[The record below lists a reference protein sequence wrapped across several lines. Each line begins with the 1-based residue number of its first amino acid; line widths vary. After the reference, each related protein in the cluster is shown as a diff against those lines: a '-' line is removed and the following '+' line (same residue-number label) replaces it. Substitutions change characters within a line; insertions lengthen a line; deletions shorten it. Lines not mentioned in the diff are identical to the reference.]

1 MAIKII
7 KPGLFTTVQ
16 DKGRSGHQFEGYSPA
31 GVMDRP
37 SYEILNTLLETEGQP
52 ALEIT
57 MIGPTIKFLDQNLF
71 AMTGAPFSATLNGQP
86 VSHQTV
92 IKVEKNDVLE
102 IGHVI
107 HGMRGYIGF
116 AKPLDIPLF
125 EGSYATHT
133 RTGIGGFKGRAL
145 KVNDIIP
152 TQSKSHDLNHNI
164 NTTKPIQEFATD
176 IHKFNW
182 DSIDNICTVIWI
194 VLVIIL
200 SFKFLKALLYLKYLK
215 KQSLYL
221 NEIEKKKIDTILF
234 NHQYKKN
241 IVIRKAETIQ
251 SPITFWYGKY
261 IILIPSSYFKSVI
274 DKRLKYIILHEYAH
288 AKNRDTLH
296 LIIFNIFSIIM
307 SYNPLV
313 HIVKRKIIHD
323 NEVEADRFVLNNI
336 NKNEFK
342 TYAES
347 IMDSVLNVPFFNK
360 NILSHSF
367 NGKKSLLKRRLI
379 NIKEANLKKQSKLI
393 LIFICIFTFLLMVIQ
408 SQFLMGQSI
417 TDYNYKKPLHNDYQ
431 ILDKSKIFGSNSG
444 SFVMYSMKKDK
455 YYIYN
460 EKESRKRYS
469 PNSTYKIY
477 LAMFGLDRH
486 IINDENSRMSW
497 NHKHYPF
504 DAWNKEQ
511 DLNTAMQNSVNWYFE
526 RISDQIPKNYTA
538 TQLKQLNYG
547 NKNLGSYKSYWM
559 EDSLKIS
566 NLEQVIVFKNMME
579 QNNHFSKKAK
589 NQLSSSLL
597 IKKNEKY
604 ELYGKTGTGI
614 VNGKYN
620 NGWFVG
626 YVITNHDK
634 YYFAT
639 HLSDG
644 KPSGKN
650 AELISEKI
658 LKEMGVLNGQ

>member
-1 MAIKII
+1 MAKLLIMSIVSFCFI
-7 KPGLFTTVQ
+7 FLLLLFF
-16 DKGRSGHQFEGYSPA
+16 RY
-31 GVMDRP
+31 
-37 SYEILNTLLETEGQP
+37 ILKRYFNYMLNYKVWYLTLLAGLIP
-52 ALEIT
+52 FI
-57 MIGPTIKFLDQNLF
+57 PIKFSFFKFNNLNNQEP
-71 AMTGAPFSATLNGQP
+71 TVESNSHNLNP
-86 VSHQTV
+86 
-92 IKVEKNDVLE
+92 
-102 IGHVI
+102 
-107 HGMRGYIGF
+107 
-116 AKPLDIPLF
+116 
-125 EGSYATHT
+125 
-133 RTGIGGFKGRAL
+133 
-145 KVNDIIP
+145 
-152 TQSKSHDLNHNI
+152 NI
-164 NTTKPIQEFATD
+164 NTTKPVHEFTTD

-200 SFKFLKALLYLKYLK
+200 SFKFLNSLLYLKYLK

-221 NEIEKKKIDTILF
+221 NEKEKDKINKILF
-234 NHQYKKN
+234 NHQYKRN
-241 IVIRKAETIQ
+241 IVIRKAESIH

-261 IILIPSSYFKSVI
+261 IILIPSLYFKSI
-274 DKRLKYIILHEYAH
+274 NDKKLKYIILHEYAH

-296 LIIFNIFSIIM
+296 LIIFHIFSIAM
-307 SYNPLV
+307 SYNPLIQ
-313 HIVKRKIIHD
+313 IVKRKMIHD

-336 NKNEFK
+336 NKYEFK
-342 TYAES
+342 SYAEA
-347 IMDSVLNVPFFNK
+347 IMDSVLKTSFFNK

-393 LIFICIFTFLLMVIQ
+393 PIFICIFTFLLMVIQ

-417 TDYNYKKPLHNDYQ
+417 TDYNYKKPLQNDHQ
-431 ILDKSKIFGSNSG
+431 ILDESKNFGSNSG

-469 PNSTYKIY
+469 PDSTYKIY
-477 LAMFGLDRH
+477 LALFGLDRH
-486 IINDENSRMSW
+486 IISDKNSRMSW
-497 NHKHYPF
+497 NHNHYPF
-504 DAWNKEQ
+504 DSWNKDQ
-511 DLNTAMQNSVNWYFE
+511 DLNTAIQNSVNWYFE
-526 RISDQIPKNYTA
+526 RISNQLSKNYTSD
-538 TQLKQLNYG
+538 QLKQLNYG
-547 NKNLGSYKSYWM
+547 NKNLGSYKAYWL

-566 NLEQVIVFKNMME
+566 NLEQVIVLKNMME
-579 QNNHFSKKAK
+579 QNNHFSKNEKK
-589 NQLSSSLL
+589 QLSSSLL
-597 IKKNEKY
+597 IRKNENY

>member
-1 MAIKII
+1 MAKLLIMSVVSFCFIFLLLVFFRYILKRY
-7 KPGLFTTVQ
+7 FN
-16 DKGRSGHQFEGYSPA
+16 YS
-31 GVMDRP
+31 
-37 SYEILNTLLETEGQP
+37 LNYKVWYLTLLAGLIP
-52 ALEIT
+52 FI
-57 MIGPTIKFLDQNLF
+57 PIKFSFIKFNNVNNQ
-71 AMTGAPFSATLNGQP
+71 AP
-86 VSHQTV
+86 TV
-92 IKVEKNDVLE
+92 E
-102 IGHVI
+102 
-107 HGMRGYIGF
+107 
-116 AKPLDIPLF
+116 
-125 EGSYATHT
+125 
-133 RTGIGGFKGRAL
+133 
-145 KVNDIIP
+145 
-152 TQSKSHDLNHNI
+152 SKSHDLNHNI
-164 NTTKPIQEFATD
+164 ITTKPVQEFATD

-200 SFKFLKALLYLKYLK
+200 SFKFLNSLLYLKYLK

-221 NEIEKKKIDTILF
+221 NKKEKNKINKILF
-234 NHQYKKN
+234 NHQYKRN
-241 IVIRKAETIQ
+241 IVIRKAESIH
-251 SPITFWYGKY
+251 SPTTFWYGKY
-261 IILIPSSYFKSVI
+261 IILIPSLYFKSI
-274 DKRLKYIILHEYAH
+274 NDKKLKYIILHEYAH

-296 LIIFNIFSIIM
+296 LIIFNIFSIAM
-307 SYNPLV
+307 SYNPLIQ
-313 HIVKRKIIHD
+313 IVKRKMIHD

-342 TYAES
+342 SYAEA
-347 IMDSVLNVPFFNK
+347 IMDSVLKTPFFNK

-393 LIFICIFTFLLMVIQ
+393 LIFICIFTFFIMIIQ
-408 SQFLMGQSI
+408 SQFLIGQSL
-417 TDYNYKKPLHNDYQ
+417 TDYNYKKPLQSDYQ
-431 ILDKSKIFGSNSG
+431 ILDESKNFGSNSG

-469 PNSTYKIY
+469 PDSTYKIY
-477 LAMFGLDRH
+477 LALFGLDRH
-486 IINDENSRMSW
+486 IISDKNSRMSW
-497 NHKHYPF
+497 NHNQYPF
-504 DAWNKEQ
+504 DSWNKDQ

-526 RISDQIPKNYTA
+526 RISNQIPKNYTA
-538 TQLKQLNYG
+538 TQLKLLNYG

-566 NLEQVIVFKNMME
+566 NLEQVIVLKNMME
-579 QNNHFSKKAK
+579 QNSYFSKNEKK
-589 NQLSSSLL
+589 QLSSSLL
-597 IKKNEKY
+597 IRKNENY

-634 YYFAT
+634 YYFST
-639 HLSDG
+639 HLSDE
-644 KPSGKN
+644 KASGKN
-650 AELISEKI
+650 AELINEKI

>member
-1 MAIKII
+1 MAKLLIMSIVSFCFI
-7 KPGLFTTVQ
+7 FLLLLFF
-16 DKGRSGHQFEGYSPA
+16 RY
-31 GVMDRP
+31 
-37 SYEILNTLLETEGQP
+37 ILKRYFNYMLNYKVWYLTLLAGLIP
-52 ALEIT
+52 FI
-57 MIGPTIKFLDQNLF
+57 PIKFSFFKFNNLNNQEP
-71 AMTGAPFSATLNGQP
+71 TVESNSHNLNP
-86 VSHQTV
+86 
-92 IKVEKNDVLE
+92 
-102 IGHVI
+102 
-107 HGMRGYIGF
+107 
-116 AKPLDIPLF
+116 
-125 EGSYATHT
+125 
-133 RTGIGGFKGRAL
+133 
-145 KVNDIIP
+145 
-152 TQSKSHDLNHNI
+152 NI
-164 NTTKPIQEFATD
+164 NTTKPVHEFTTD

-200 SFKFLKALLYLKYLK
+200 SFKFLNSLLYLKYLK

-221 NEIEKKKIDTILF
+221 NEKEKDKINKILF
-234 NHQYKKN
+234 NHQYKRN
-241 IVIRKAETIQ
+241 IVIRKAESIH

-261 IILIPSSYFKSVI
+261 IILIPSLYFKSI
-274 DKRLKYIILHEYAH
+274 NDKKLKYIILHEYAH

-296 LIIFNIFSIIM
+296 LIIFHIFSIAM
-307 SYNPLV
+307 SYNPLIQ
-313 HIVKRKIIHD
+313 IVKRKMIHD

-336 NKNEFK
+336 NKYEFK
-342 TYAES
+342 SYAEA
-347 IMDSVLNVPFFNK
+347 IMDSVLKTSFFNK

-393 LIFICIFTFLLMVIQ
+393 LIFICIFTFFIMIIQ
-408 SQFLMGQSI
+408 SQFLMGQSL
-417 TDYNYKKPLHNDYQ
+417 TDYNYKKPLQSDYQ
-431 ILDKSKIFGSNSG
+431 ILDESKNFGSNSG

-469 PNSTYKIY
+469 PDSTYKIY
-477 LAMFGLDRH
+477 LALFGLDRH
-486 IINDENSRMSW
+486 IISDKNSRMSW
-497 NHKHYPF
+497 NHNHYPF
-504 DAWNKEQ
+504 DSWNKDQ
-511 DLNTAMQNSVNWYFE
+511 DLNTAIQNSVNWYFE
-526 RISDQIPKNYTA
+526 RISNQIPKNYTA
-538 TQLKQLNYG
+538 AQLKQLNYG
-547 NKNLGSYKSYWM
+547 NENLGSYKSYWM

-604 ELYGKTGTGI
+604 ELYGETGTGI

-644 KPSGKN
+644 NPSGKN

-658 LKEMGVLNGQ
+658 LKGMGVLNDQ

>member
-1 MAIKII
+1 MAKLLIMSIVSFCFI
-7 KPGLFTTVQ
+7 FLLLLFF
-16 DKGRSGHQFEGYSPA
+16 RY
-31 GVMDRP
+31 
-37 SYEILNTLLETEGQP
+37 ILKRYFNYMLNYKVWYLTLLAGLIP
-52 ALEIT
+52 FI
-57 MIGPTIKFLDQNLF
+57 PIKFSFFKFNNLNNQEP
-71 AMTGAPFSATLNGQP
+71 TVESNSHNLNP
-86 VSHQTV
+86 
-92 IKVEKNDVLE
+92 
-102 IGHVI
+102 
-107 HGMRGYIGF
+107 
-116 AKPLDIPLF
+116 
-125 EGSYATHT
+125 
-133 RTGIGGFKGRAL
+133 
-145 KVNDIIP
+145 
-152 TQSKSHDLNHNI
+152 NI
-164 NTTKPIQEFATD
+164 NTTKPVHEFTTD

-200 SFKFLKALLYLKYLK
+200 SFKFLNSLLYLKYLK

-221 NEIEKKKIDTILF
+221 NEKEKDKINKILF
-234 NHQYKKN
+234 NHQYKRN
-241 IVIRKAETIQ
+241 IVIRKAESIH

-261 IILIPSSYFKSVI
+261 IILIPSLYFKSI
-274 DKRLKYIILHEYAH
+274 NDKKLKYIILHEYAH

-296 LIIFNIFSIIM
+296 LIIFHIFSIAM
-307 SYNPLV
+307 SYNPLIQ
-313 HIVKRKIIHD
+313 IVKRKMIHD

-336 NKNEFK
+336 NKYEFK
-342 TYAES
+342 SYAEA
-347 IMDSVLNVPFFNK
+347 IMDSVLKTSFFNK

-393 LIFICIFTFLLMVIQ
+393 PIFICIFTFLLMVIQ

-417 TDYNYKKPLHNDYQ
+417 TDYNYKKPLQNDHQ
-431 ILDKSKIFGSNSG
+431 ILDESKNFGSNSG

-469 PNSTYKIY
+469 PDSTYKIY
-477 LAMFGLDRH
+477 LAMFGLDHH
-486 IINDENSRMSW
+486 IISDKNSRMSW

-504 DAWNKEQ
+504 ESWNKEQ

-526 RISDQIPKNYTA
+526 RISNQIPKNYTA
-538 TQLKQLNYG
+538 AQLKQLNYG
-547 NKNLGSYKSYWM
+547 NENLGSYKSYWM

-566 NLEQVIVFKNMME
+566 NLEQVIVLKNMME
-579 QNNHFSKKAK
+579 QNNHFSKNEKK
-589 NQLSSSLL
+589 QLSSSLL
-597 IKKNEKY
+597 IRKNENY

-634 YYFAT
+634 YYFST
-639 HLSDG
+639 HLSDE
-644 KPSGKN
+644 KASGEN
-650 AELISEKI
+650 AKLINEKI

>member
-1 MAIKII
+1 MAKLLIMSIVSFCFI
-7 KPGLFTTVQ
+7 FLLLVFF
-16 DKGRSGHQFEGYSPA
+16 RY
-31 GVMDRP
+31 
-37 SYEILNTLLETEGQP
+37 ILKRYFNYMLNYKVWYLTLLAGLIP
-52 ALEIT
+52 FI
-57 MIGPTIKFLDQNLF
+57 PIKFSLFKFNNLNNQEP
-71 AMTGAPFSATLNGQP
+71 TVESNSHNLNP
-86 VSHQTV
+86 
-92 IKVEKNDVLE
+92 
-102 IGHVI
+102 
-107 HGMRGYIGF
+107 
-116 AKPLDIPLF
+116 
-125 EGSYATHT
+125 
-133 RTGIGGFKGRAL
+133 
-145 KVNDIIP
+145 
-152 TQSKSHDLNHNI
+152 NI
-164 NTTKPIQEFATD
+164 NTTKPVHEFTTD

-200 SFKFLKALLYLKYLK
+200 SFKFLNSLLYLKYLK

-221 NEIEKKKIDTILF
+221 NEKEKNKINKILF
-234 NHQYKKN
+234 NHQYKRN
-241 IVIRKAETIQ
+241 IVIRKAESIH
-251 SPITFWYGKY
+251 SPTTFWYGKY
-261 IILIPSSYFKSVI
+261 IILIPSLYFKSI
-274 DKRLKYIILHEYAH
+274 NDKKLKYIILHEYAH

-296 LIIFNIFSIIM
+296 LIIFNIFSIAM
-307 SYNPLV
+307 SYNPLIQ
-313 HIVKRKIIHD
+313 IVKRKMIHD

-342 TYAES
+342 SYAEA
-347 IMDSVLNVPFFNK
+347 IMDSVLKTPFFNK

-393 LIFICIFTFLLMVIQ
+393 LIFICIFTFFIMIIQ
-408 SQFLMGQSI
+408 SQFLMGQSL
-417 TDYNYKKPLHNDYQ
+417 TDYNYKKPLQSDYQ
-431 ILDKSKIFGSNSG
+431 ILDESKNFGSNSG

-469 PNSTYKIY
+469 PDSTYKIY
-477 LAMFGLDRH
+477 LALFGLDRH
-486 IINDENSRMSW
+486 IISDKNSRMSW
-497 NHKHYPF
+497 NHNHYPF
-504 DAWNKEQ
+504 DSWNKDQ
-511 DLNTAMQNSVNWYFE
+511 DLNTAIQNSVNWYFE
-526 RISDQIPKNYTA
+526 RISNQISKNYTSD
-538 TQLKQLNYG
+538 QLKQLNYG
-547 NKNLGSYKSYWM
+547 NKNLGSYKAYWL

-566 NLEQVIVFKNMME
+566 NLEQVIVLKNMME
-579 QNNHFSKKAK
+579 QNNHFSKNEKK
-589 NQLSSSLL
+589 QLSSSLL
-597 IKKNEKY
+597 IRKNENY

-644 KPSGKN
+644 NPSGKN

-658 LKEMGVLNGQ
+658 LKGMGVLNGQ

>member
-1 MAIKII
+1 MAKLLIMSIVSFCFI
-7 KPGLFTTVQ
+7 FLLLLFF
-16 DKGRSGHQFEGYSPA
+16 RY
-31 GVMDRP
+31 
-37 SYEILNTLLETEGQP
+37 ILKRYFNYMLNYKVWYLTLLAGLIP
-52 ALEIT
+52 FI
-57 MIGPTIKFLDQNLF
+57 PIKFSFFKFNNLNNQEP
-71 AMTGAPFSATLNGQP
+71 TVESNSHNLNP
-86 VSHQTV
+86 
-92 IKVEKNDVLE
+92 
-102 IGHVI
+102 
-107 HGMRGYIGF
+107 
-116 AKPLDIPLF
+116 
-125 EGSYATHT
+125 
-133 RTGIGGFKGRAL
+133 
-145 KVNDIIP
+145 
-152 TQSKSHDLNHNI
+152 NI
-164 NTTKPIQEFATD
+164 NTTKPVHEFTTD

-200 SFKFLKALLYLKYLK
+200 SFKFLNSLLYLKYLK

-221 NEIEKKKIDTILF
+221 NEKEKDKINKILF
-234 NHQYKKN
+234 NHQYKRN
-241 IVIRKAETIQ
+241 IVIRKAESIH

-261 IILIPSSYFKSVI
+261 IILIPSLYFKSI
-274 DKRLKYIILHEYAH
+274 NDKKLKYIILHEYAH

-296 LIIFNIFSIIM
+296 LIIFNIFSIVM
-307 SYNPLV
+307 SYNPLI

-347 IMDSVLNVPFFNK
+347 IMDSVLNIPFFNK

-393 LIFICIFTFLLMVIQ
+393 LIFICIFTFFIMIIQ
-408 SQFLMGQSI
+408 SQFLMGQSL
-417 TDYNYKKPLHNDYQ
+417 TDYNYKKPLQSDYQ
-431 ILDKSKIFGSNSG
+431 ILDESKNFGSNSG

-469 PNSTYKIY
+469 PDSTYKIY
-477 LAMFGLDRH
+477 LALFGLDRH
-486 IINDENSRMSW
+486 IISDKNSRMSW
-497 NHKHYPF
+497 NHNHYPF
-504 DAWNKEQ
+504 DSWNKDQ
-511 DLNTAMQNSVNWYFE
+511 DLNTAIQNSVNWYFE
-526 RISDQIPKNYTA
+526 RISNQISKNYTSD
-538 TQLKQLNYG
+538 QLKQLNYG
-547 NKNLGSYKSYWM
+547 NKNLGSYKAYWL

-566 NLEQVIVFKNMME
+566 NLEQVIVLKNMME
-579 QNNHFSKKAK
+579 QNNHFSKNEKK
-589 NQLSSSLL
+589 QLSSSLL
-597 IKKNEKY
+597 IRKNENY

-634 YYFAT
+634 YYFST
-639 HLSDG
+639 HLSDE
-644 KPSGKN
+644 KASGEN
-650 AELISEKI
+650 AKLINEKI

>member
-1 MAIKII
+1 MAKLLIMSIVSFCFI
-7 KPGLFTTVQ
+7 FLLLLFF
-16 DKGRSGHQFEGYSPA
+16 RY
-31 GVMDRP
+31 
-37 SYEILNTLLETEGQP
+37 ILKRYFNYMLNYKVWYLTLLAGLIP
-52 ALEIT
+52 FI
-57 MIGPTIKFLDQNLF
+57 PIKFSFFKFNNLNNQEP
-71 AMTGAPFSATLNGQP
+71 TVESNSHNLNP
-86 VSHQTV
+86 
-92 IKVEKNDVLE
+92 
-102 IGHVI
+102 
-107 HGMRGYIGF
+107 
-116 AKPLDIPLF
+116 
-125 EGSYATHT
+125 
-133 RTGIGGFKGRAL
+133 
-145 KVNDIIP
+145 
-152 TQSKSHDLNHNI
+152 NI
-164 NTTKPIQEFATD
+164 NTTKPVHEFTTD

-200 SFKFLKALLYLKYLK
+200 SFKFLNSLLYLKYLK

-221 NEIEKKKIDTILF
+221 NEKEKDKINKILF
-234 NHQYKKN
+234 NHQYKRN
-241 IVIRKAETIQ
+241 IVIRKAESIH

-261 IILIPSSYFKSVI
+261 IILIPSLYFKSI
-274 DKRLKYIILHEYAH
+274 NDKKLKYIILHEYAH

-296 LIIFNIFSIIM
+296 LIIFHIFSIAM
-307 SYNPLV
+307 SYNPLIQ
-313 HIVKRKIIHD
+313 IVKRKMIHD

-342 TYAES
+342 SYAEA
-347 IMDSVLNVPFFNK
+347 IMDSVLKTSFFNK

-379 NIKEANLKKQSKLI
+379 NIKEGNLKKQSKLI
-393 LIFICIFTFLLMVIQ
+393 LIFICIFTFFIMIIQ
-408 SQFLMGQSI
+408 SQFLMGQSL
-417 TDYNYKKPLHNDYQ
+417 TDYNYKKPLQSDYQ
-431 ILDKSKIFGSNSG
+431 ILDESKNFGSNSG

-469 PNSTYKIY
+469 PDSTYKIY
-477 LAMFGLDRH
+477 LALFGLDRH
-486 IINDENSRMSW
+486 IISDKNSRMSW
-497 NHKHYPF
+497 NHNHYPF
-504 DAWNKEQ
+504 DSWNKDQ
-511 DLNTAMQNSVNWYFE
+511 DLNTAIQNSVNWYFE
-526 RISDQIPKNYTA
+526 RISNQLSKNYTSD
-538 TQLKQLNYG
+538 QLKQLNYG
-547 NKNLGSYKSYWM
+547 NKNLGSYKAYWL

-566 NLEQVIVFKNMME
+566 NLEQVIVLKNMME
-579 QNNHFSKKAK
+579 QNNHFSKNEKK
-589 NQLSSSLL
+589 QLSSSLL
-597 IKKNEKY
+597 IRKNENY

-650 AELISEKI
+650 
-658 LKEMGVLNGQ
+658 